1 MYKLLS
7 IVAFIVFFNHT
18 FGQSPKDSDRE
29 KMNEL
34 LKQRQEQFG
43 SYSESID
50 KHSGIFGNKTK
61 RDIKNSNEIL
71 TDIVRLDNK
80 IMELLNR
87 KLDYRTFETTSYD
100 FDKKEYETKF
110 QNIMQANEKLEKR
123 LNEQEGQNKSFMLSY
138 KWSKVFNF
146 ILAAL
151 VLYFAFKLYRS
162 KQASISRNSSS

>member
-1 MYKLLS
+1 MYKLLTVFS
-7 IVAFIVFFNHT
+7 FIVFFSYA
-18 FGQSPKDSDRE
+18 FAQSPKDSDRE

-43 SYSESID
+43 SYSESIE
-50 KHSGIFGNKTK
+50 KRSGIFGNKTK

-100 FDKKEYETKF
+100 YDKKDCETKF
-110 QNIMQANEKLEKR
+110 KNVMQANEKLEKR
-123 LNEQEGQNKSFMLSY
+123 LKEQEGQNKSFTLSY
-138 KWSKVFNF
+138 KWSKVFNYL
-146 ILAAL
+146 LAAL
-151 VLYFAFKLYRS
+151 ALYFGFKLYRS
-162 KQASISRNSSS
+162 K

>member
-1 MYKLLS
+1 MHKLSS
-7 IVAFIVFFNHT
+7 IVAFIIFFNQA
-18 FGQSPKDSDRE
+18 FSQSQKDSDRE

-43 SYSESID
+43 SYSESIE

-61 RDIKNSNEIL
+61 RDIKYSNEIL

-87 KLDYRTFETTSYD
+87 KLDYRTFETTSYS

-123 LNEQEGQNKSFMLSY
+123 LKEQGEQNKSFALSY
-138 KWSKVFNF
+138 KWSKVLNYL
-146 ILAAL
+146 LAAL
-151 VLYFAFKLYRS
+151 VLYFGFKLYRS
-162 KQASISRNSSS
+162 K